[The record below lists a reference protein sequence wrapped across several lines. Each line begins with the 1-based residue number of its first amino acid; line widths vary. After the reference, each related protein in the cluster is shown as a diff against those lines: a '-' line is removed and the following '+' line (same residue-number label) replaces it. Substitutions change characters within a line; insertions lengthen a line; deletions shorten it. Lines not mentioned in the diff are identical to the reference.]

1 MKTKTLLLV
10 LALAALPAAAV
21 RADLIDNLTV
31 DIRLGHRAPPPPPA
45 VVVVVQDEP
54 RQGPERWEKRGRWN
68 QRNHAYYYY
77 PGGDVYYRSSDRMWF
92 YQQRGRWQSS
102 RQLPEGIHVQFNHS
116 VTLSMYTNQPY
127 TYHQQVVARYPSN
140 YFGTRVRVRDEHRG
154 DRRDDRREDRR
165 SHNDNGPR
173 GNDHDGRDSDRDG
186 RDKDKGN
193 RK

>member
-1 MKTKTLLLV
+1 MKTKLLLLA

-45 VVVVVQDEP
+45 VVVVVEDNDH
-54 RQGPERWEKRGRWN
+54 RGPGQWERRRWN
-68 QRNHAYYYY
+68 QRSSAYYYY

-92 YQQRGRWQSS
+92 YQHRGQWRSG
-102 RQLPEGIHVQFNHS
+102 RNLPDGVRVDFNQS
-116 VTLSMYTNQPY
+116 VTLNMYTQQPY
-127 TYHQQVVARYPSN
+127 AYHQQVVARYPSN
-140 YFGTRVRVRDEHRG
+140 YFGARVRVRDDHRN
-154 DRRDDRREDRR
+154 DRRDDHR
-165 SHNDNGPR
+165 NDNGPR

-186 RDKDKGN
+186 RDKDRGN